1 MVNIGNGIEFSMD
14 GYKKDL
20 LDNFIHAV
28 KKGNTSVVLIYDG
41 RSGMGKTT
49 MSIQD
54 AMYMYNDLSLEN
66 IYYTP
71 EDFLNGLANA
81 KEGSAHIFDE
91 AMLISNRSSMSV
103 VNKMMIQ
110 AMSMIRSKNIFVIFN
125 INSIFDLDKNI
136 ALSRADVL
144 FHVYGDN
151 LLDRGN
157 FAAFFKAKGQEDRLK
172 SLYILGKKYYSYS
185 KPKANFYGRF
195 SKEFLLNKEEY
206 EKRKQ
211 EGVNSF
217 LNSGSAPTGKHNLI
231 EAKLMKYIKDELGL
245 NADKIADIAGVS
257 RKTVFN
263 KMNLLKWEVGEEK
276 EKIKSILPTD

>member
-1 MVNIGNGIEFSMD
+1 MVIVNPIENVSYYMD
-14 GYKKDL
+14 GYKKEL

-28 KKGNTSVVLIYDG
+28 RNGDTSVVLIYDG

-54 AMYMYNDLSLEN
+54 AKYMYPELSLEN

-71 EDFLNGLANA
+71 EDFLHGLSTA

-91 AMLISNRSSMSV
+91 AMLISNRSSMSI

-136 ALSRADVL
+136 ALSRADAL

-157 FAAFFKAKGQEDRLK
+157 FAAFFKPKGQEDRLK
-172 SLYILGKKYYSYS
+172 LLYLLGKKYYSYS
-185 KPKANFYGRF
+185 KPRANFYGRF
-195 SKEFLLNKEEY
+195 AKEFLLNKEEY

-217 LNSGSAPTGKHNLI
+217 LNGGNNSKFKNSLI
-231 EAKLMKYIKDELGL
+231 EAKLIKYIKQNTNLTAEQ
-245 NADKIADIAGVS
+245 IADIAGVS
-257 RKTVFN
+257 RKTIYN
-263 KMNLLKWEVGEEK
+263 KLYLIEE
-276 EKIKSILPTD
+276 EPSKITSLIPED